1 MKMRPVLISFVQMS
15 KRGANHTG
23 EAPYNRIAVKRNPTR
38 PHTVAALAA
47 RQHGVV
53 SRHQLRQLG
62 MSDTAIS
69 RAAEIGRLHLV
80 FRGVYAVGHPL
91 RSERSRLMAAVL
103 ACGKG
108 AVVSHRS
115 AAALLGLLDQGP
127 GVIDV
132 IAPRSRGRKIDGIYL
147 HRVRPPRLEETGT
160 MHGIPCTSPSRTLVD
175 LAGVVGERTLRSAFE
190 RAATRRRML
199 DIPAIEASIDPR
211 RRGMKVLLGL
221 IGEWRGAAPLLTTRG
236 KLKSPLEA
244 KVLPLIVQR
253 DLPAPL
259 FNAPV
264 DIANGRIEVDFLW
277 PEHRFVLE
285 ADSRDFHGTA
295 VAFERDRWRDRE
307 LMRAGYAVL
316 RVTHRE
322 AEQEAEAITETVVAR
337 LCSVPSLPRF
347 LALPRSS

>member
-1 MKMRPVLISFVQMS
+1 MPSLRWQPASM
-15 KRGANHTG
+15 GW
-23 EAPYNRIAVKRNPTR
+23 
-38 PHTVAALAA
+38 
-47 RQHGVV
+47 V
-53 SRHQLRQLG
+53 SRGQLRHLG

-69 RAAEIGRLHLV
+69 RAAAIGRLHPI
-80 FRGVYAVGHPL
+80 FSGVYAVGHRP
-91 RSERSRLMAAVL
+91 RSERSRHMAAAL

-115 AAALLGLLDQGP
+115 AAALLGLLDKGP
-127 GVIDV
+127 VVIDV
-132 IAPRSRGRKIDGIYL
+132 IAPPSRGRKIDGIYL

-160 MHGIPCTSPSRTLVD
+160 FDGIPCTSPARTLVD

-199 DIPAIEASIDPR
+199 DILAIERSIDPR
-211 RRGMKVLLGL
+211 RRGMKVMTRL
-221 IGEWRGAAPLLTTRG
+221 IDEWRGAAPLLGKRG

-264 DIANGRIEVDFLW
+264 EIANGRIEVDFLW
-277 PEHRFVLE
+277 PNQRFVLE

-295 VAFERDRWRDRE
+295 LAFERDRWRDRE
-307 LMRAGYAVL
+307 LMRAGYSTL
-316 RVTHRE
+316 RVTSRE
-322 AEQEAEAITETVVAR
+322 AEHEAAAVAATVAAR
-337 LCSVPSLPRF
+337 LT
-347 LALPRSS
+347 RSS